1 MKIRIIGC
9 GNAFSYINFN
19 QSFVLEE
26 NGRRMLIDCGSRV
39 PLALINAGVKPAE
52 IDTIYISHAHADSVQ
67 PVRLGSPAPIVG

>member
-26 NGRRMLIDCGSRV
+26 AATGC
-39 PLALINAGVKPAE
+39 
-52 IDTIYISHAHADSVQ
+52 
-67 PVRLGSPAPIVG
+67 

>member
-26 NGRRMLIDCGSRV
+26 GGHRRLIDCGSRV
-39 PLALINAGVKPAE
+39 PLAPSGRDLLQAGRPDLPGLRV
-52 IDTIYISHAHADSVQ
+52 
-67 PVRLGSPAPIVG
+67 LGHRHGEP